1 MLQPRTS
8 AKAGKKESLL
18 LLILIKK
25 DILVEKHGKS
35 IARERNSKEKQFV
48 KVDLGLLGEITL
60 KTLKPE
66 IDKAT
71 RCRRTCCK
79 QCGILNG
86 Y

>member
-8 AKAGKKESLL
+8 AKAGKEKSLL

-25 DILVEKHGKS
+25 DILVEKHRKS

-66 IDKAT
+66 TGKAT
-71 RCRRTCCK
+71 RCRQTCCK